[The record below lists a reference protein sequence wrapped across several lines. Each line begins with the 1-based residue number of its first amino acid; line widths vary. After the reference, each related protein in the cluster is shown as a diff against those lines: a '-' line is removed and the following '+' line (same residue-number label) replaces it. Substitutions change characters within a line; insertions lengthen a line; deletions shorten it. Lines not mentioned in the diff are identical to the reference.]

1 MFGRFQLHF
10 DLMAN
15 ALKALVG
22 SVSPQFFPSA
32 ILLLPVI
39 LTLCIRRISL
49 QSQEAEEKT
58 IWAAYRAFGRFIL
71 TITVASWWVLWDP
84 GPSDSISITG
94 QIKAGALATSSEVS
108 PFFWMPP
115 IVSLGIFLFL
125 CNMADKAILNLKW
138 TTADT
143 FRQVWWRLTSFV
155 IPLLMVAA
163 GFSTILDGKIKGI
176 GWLLAAGAVSK
187 VGTGFLRRAEGLRL
201 NVLKSGETRNR
212 ALTLATRMGVTL
224 SRIYVV
230 PAGKG
235 HLTNAYGMSNA
246 IALTDNL
253 GKYLT
258 NTEKD
263 YVIAHELAHVKL
275 RHGRKQLLLVITI
288 FSTLAVLAF
297 LFRQRAE
304 TFRPLL
310 QVVLMIGPLVAL
322 YHRSRRFE
330 YSADREAVDFT
341 GDPETAI
348 RALANL
354 HHGRELP
361 AAHDRFTELF
371 MTHPTFARRIQ
382 TIADDGHVPRDR
394 VIDILEDSGI
404 PASTWLR

>member
-1 MFGRFQLHF
+1 
-10 DLMAN
+10 MAI
-15 ALKALVG
+15 ALKILNG
-22 SVSPQFFPSA
+22 SVSPLFFPSA
-32 ILLLPVI
+32 ILLLPVV
-39 LTLCIRRISL
+39 LTLCIRSISL

-71 TITVASWWVLWDP
+71 TITVASWWALWDLR
-84 GPSDSISITG
+84 GRSDLISIPG
-94 QIKAGALATSSEVS
+94 QTKADALAALSEAS
-108 PFFWMPP
+108 PLFWMPP

-125 CNMADKAILNLKW
+125 CNRADKAILNLKW

-143 FRQVWWRLTSFV
+143 FRQVWWRLVSFV
-155 IPLLMVAA
+155 VPLLMVAA
-163 GFSTILDGKIKGI
+163 GFSTILDGKIEGI

-187 VGTGFLRRAEGLRL
+187 VGIGFLRHAEGLRL

-212 ALTLATRMGVTL
+212 ALNLATRMGVTL

-246 IALTDNL
+246 IGLTDNL

-275 RHGRKQLLLVITI
+275 RHGRRELLLVVTI
-288 FSTLAVLAF
+288 FSTLTLLVF
-297 LFRQRAE
+297 LLRQKAQA
-304 TFRPLL
+304 FRPLF
-310 QVVLMIGPLVAL
+310 QIVVMIGPLLAL
-322 YHRSRRFE
+322 YYCSRRFE

-354 HHGRELP
+354 HHSRELP
-361 AAHDRFTELF
+361 AAHDGFTELF
-371 MTHPTFARRIQ
+371 MTHPTFARRVQ
-382 TIADDGHVPRDR
+382 AIANGGHVPADR
-394 VIDILEDSGI
+394 VTDILEDSGI
-404 PASTWLR
+404 PISTSPKRIETRKIPEN